1 MKPKQGRQLM
11 EEKLGDEL
19 YRHCLGVAE
28 TAQTLANYYCVDTEK
43 AYIAGMVHDYGK
55 LYSTQELLQKAKEL
69 KLPLDRMT
77 LCQEKLLHAPVG
89 AALLKIELGIDDPE
103 ISGAV
108 AYHTTGRVGMTLL
121 EKIIYLADFIEP
133 GRVFAG
139 VETIRKA
146 AENNLNSALLLSV
159 NSSIKSILD
168 RDLMLHPRSVAFRN
182 SLLTEDKGR

>member
-1 MKPKQGRQLM
+1 MKPEQGRQLM
-11 EEKLGDEL
+11 KEMLGDEL

-28 TAQTLANYYCVDTEK
+28 TAQTLADFYCADTEK

-55 LYSTQELLQKAKEL
+55 RYSTQELLQKAEEL
-69 KLPLDRMT
+69 KLPLDWLT

-89 AALLKIELGIDDPE
+89 AALLKIELGIGDPE

-121 EKIIYLADFIEP
+121 EKIIYLADYIEP
-133 GRVFAG
+133 GRVFKS
-139 VETIRKA
+139 VETIREA
-146 AENNLNSALLLSV
+146 AKENLNSALLLSV
-159 NSSIKSILD
+159 NASIKSILE

-182 SLLTEDKGR
+182 SLLTEIKGR